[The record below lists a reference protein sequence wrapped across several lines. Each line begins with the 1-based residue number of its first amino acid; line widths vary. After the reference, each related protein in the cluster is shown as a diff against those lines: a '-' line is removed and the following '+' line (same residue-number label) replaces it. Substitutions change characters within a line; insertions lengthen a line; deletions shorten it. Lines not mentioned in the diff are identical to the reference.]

1 MRKTSQDGGDS
12 TSITS
17 GVENEIKKPCA
28 AVIKNKRN
36 SIKRKVQTL
45 SHESDDAVI
54 EPLLQKEKEKPET
67 LNQSAKFSILKS
79 KTDAQSKDSDK
90 DKLLPDNKAKTSGL
104 PEVSLAPS
112 TKENIFKSQPITT
125 APLHNHMNTNVFSSI
140 DTTKFSTT
148 TKNQILVEIDG
159 CKQGGFNPS
168 PLIFTTAK
176 IHTDNKTKQ
185 MEPVQVT
192 AVPILSTTEIANAGK
207 LKNVAGITQAI
218 PGTSVTKANESFSV
232 ANTTV
237 TAGKDSKYNIPK
249 TTSETKIQNTLADR
263 AVNNLLLKD
272 STKPLAVATDSKFSK
287 SGSNRI
293 EDKLSESQVSSKIG
307 EALKKDYSIKSYQ
320 SPISH
325 YTDTKSANAVS
336 IPKAL
341 FTETDNIT
349 GTSRKSKTEDVIT
362 KLDKAIIAKKDIP
375 KQQEGK
381 IDENANAS
389 TAAVPQ
395 LVSPSVA
402 DIKKLPV
409 DPKQHTDSGSKD
421 KPSKDKASL
430 SGIKQLPRQKNAIVE
445 DTADSILKPK
455 PSGSESLRYSNITQY
470 SKDIDSVPTKVLRGP
485 NDVSN
490 KTLPKTSANN
500 ILDST
505 NTKITA
511 TSIASKSTSSF
522 TSTVKPT
529 VAASPQ
535 CSVTTGTMSTTT
547 KPTFTKITSTDTKS
561 AAIPTSSFTTISSKP
576 QTTSS
581 TQSSVIPSAGYNKVL
596 TSSTIKP
603 ADTAVVIPSIA
614 SSKTS
619 GASVKTT
626 TGDVTLL
633 PTQNVL
639 TTTANGSNLTSISV
653 KPSITKTV
661 NTSSTS
667 STSAAKPVTTTPVAK
682 SSASN
687 KKNGPKT
694 NEVNKDSKGLKA

>member
-90 DKLLPDNKAKTSGL
+90 DKLLPDNNAKTSGL

-272 STKPLAVATDSKFSK
+272 STKP
-287 SGSNRI
+287 N
-293 EDKLSESQVSSKIG
+293 
-307 EALKKDYSIKSYQ
+307 YC
-320 SPISH
+320 
-325 YTDTKSANAVS
+325 
-336 IPKAL
+336 
-341 FTETDNIT
+341 
-349 GTSRKSKTEDVIT
+349 
-362 KLDKAIIAKKDIP
+362 KKDIP

-626 TGDVTLL
+626 TGDVTLV